1 MTAYLEDLR
10 EGSEYLSTART
21 IHKEDIAA
29 FARLSGDFSPLHT
42 DDEWVRKNTPFSS
55 RIAHGALIFS
65 ISQGLR
71 TPVIDDIAVIAFLG
85 FERTLIGPVYPGNTV
100 SARWTVSQVRR
111 SRSSPDRGIACL
123 QVAVVNQDGT
133 IVQRGSDTYL
143 AAARPAGMGQDLDDW
158 PNLAPSEGLSA
169 LPLSLGQVA
178 PVPLRGCC
186 QSPPSGCR
194 RVGGKARTSA
204 TADAD

>member
-1 MTAYLEDLR
+1 MTTYLEDPR
-10 EGSEYLSTART
+10 EGSEYLSATRT
-21 IHKEDIAA
+21 IRKEDITA
-29 FARLSGDFSPLHT
+29 FAGLSGDFSPLHT

-71 TPVIDDIAVIAFLG
+71 TPIIDGIAVIAFLG
-85 FERTLIGPVYPGNTV
+85 FERTLVGPVYPGDTIT
-100 SARWTVSQVRR
+100 ARWTVSQVRR

-143 AAARPAGMGQDLDDW
+143 AAARPEGMGQNGIEMTGRASPASKGDDR
-158 PNLAPSEGLSA
+158 PSAGCVRSCRVMRQLRRGLMRGLLVLA
-169 LPLSLGQVA
+169 
-178 PVPLRGCC
+178 R
-186 QSPPSGCR
+186 SG
-194 RVGGKARTSA
+194 GM
-204 TADAD
+204 